1 MRNTETCSHLLCSSL
16 IAFPPPLP
24 PTHHLPLPVSLGGH
38 FAMLQHLSRPCL
50 NVSFPVLSP
59 GFFSHL
65 LLCSPSLPLT
75 LLLVFSIT
83 HTHITVFTHIPLTV
97 LVHSGA
103 QETSCEKTIDI
114 SGATTHTM
122 WCPAAPKQLSFSRQ
136 VLMLC
141 KKQMCPSLRQWS
153 QNEVLVRQHFWRV
166 AISSKQKAI
175 APLTNKNLV

>member
-1 MRNTETCSHLLCSSL
+1 MALLLWFIFVSKRWKPIFCQKKRAGCCRLCFSSALSSCVNAKHRNLFS
-16 IAFPPPLP
+16 PPL
-24 PTHHLPLPVSLGGH
+24 L
-38 FAMLQHLSRPCL
+38 
-50 NVSFPVLSP
+50 
-59 GFFSHL
+59 FSHRL
-65 LLCSPSLPLT
+65 SLPLT

-153 QNEVLVRQHFWRV
+153 
-166 AISSKQKAI
+166 
-175 APLTNKNLV
+175 